1 MRGREPQTS
10 AAQMPQAAMRAEHD
24 ACEHGMAING
34 WQLECL
40 QLSEGP
46 FESHLFQTRFE
57 HLQLIRERTNR
68 ALLKR
73 GAGWAGS
80 VVFSLPLAASGDGW
94 TGGRPIAYPSGLL
107 ADGQDLPELVTPVE
121 LDLVCIALDRQW
133 FALQADALG
142 HAALAQRLRRQE
154 ILVIPPSRLHLLQ
167 ALFREL
173 FCEISQRPAVL
184 GFENAR
190 REIQNAIIEHIVEAL
205 AASVSVEPRED
216 TPRKTTADRAR
227 ALALADASETL
238 DIGGICRRL
247 SVSRRHLQN
256 CFLSSYGQS
265 ATHVLRAI
273 RLNGVRRE
281 LRHHA
286 QLGVRVSIGDIAA
299 RWGFWHWSRFAED
312 YRKHF
317 GELPSATVRDGKA
330 LPAWQSFPAVP
341 KTDNAWRR

>member
-1 MRGREPQTS
+1 MKSKEPQTS
-10 AAQMPQAAMRAEHD
+10 AAQMLQAATRLQHD
-24 ACEHGMAING
+24 ACEHGMAISG

-40 QLSEGP
+40 QLSAGR

-57 HLQLIRERTNR
+57 HVQLIRERTNR

-80 VVFSLPLAASGDGW
+80 VVFSLPLAASGNGW

-121 LDLVCIALDRQW
+121 LNLICIALDRQW
-133 FALQADALG
+133 FALEAEALG
-142 HAALAQRLRRQE
+142 HAALAQRLRQRE
-154 ILVIPPSRLHLLQ
+154 ILVIAPSRLHALQ
-167 ALFREL
+167 ALFRDL
-173 FCEISQRPAVL
+173 FREISQRPAVL
-184 GFENAR
+184 TFENAR
-190 REIQNAIIEHIVEAL
+190 REIEGAIIEHIVEAL

-216 TPRKTTADRAR
+216 TPRKTTADQAR

-273 RLNGVRRE
+273 RLNRVRRE
-281 LRHHA
+281 LRDHA
-286 QLGVRVSIGDIAA
+286 RLGTRVSIGDIAA

-317 GELPSATVRDGKA
+317 GELPSATLRDGKG
-330 LPAWQSFPAVP
+330 LPVWQSFPAVP
-341 KTDNAWRR
+341 KTDNAWGR